1 MKIEHKIQLSYFFNV
16 AFIVL
21 IGFFAFQ
28 NMNQVLAKLRFV
40 EISDDL
46 NATFLEMRISEKN
59 FLLYNDEKWLVNI
72 HENIRDSMKSIDTT
86 KDDLIRVIGD
96 NNLQLLKSYLDEY
109 SKVIDEL
116 DKTHGKD
123 PLLKAELSAVGRKL
137 RDFFKTKT
145 QLERNRVN
153 EIISTA
159 KRLLFISFLCIL
171 FLSVVLGRMVS
182 KRISQSLREIERVAM
197 SIAEGNFSKIA
208 DGQSHDEFG
217 SVILAINR
225 MSDELKNKEEEIIQA
240 KKLASLGVLTAGVAH
255 ELTNPLN
262 NISMITQ
269 NYLDLYDMLSKEN
282 RLSLIGR
289 AYEETKRM
297 EDVVR
302 NLLDFSK
309 SREARLKKAEINDI
323 VRKSVRLM
331 QNTLDISNIES
342 KLLLGKGL
350 PQVYVDEHQIEQVM
364 VNLIANSV
372 QAMSPGGTLKVET
385 KPDGENTVI
394 IRVQD
399 TGQGIPPEYLPN
411 IFDPFFSTKSSGT
424 GLGLSVSYGIIKNHG
439 GNIKVDSTVSI
450 GTTFTIE
457 LPSYKRAKE
466 AMHGSAENNGH

>member
-1 MKIEHKIQLSYFFNV
+1 MKIENKIQLSYFFNV
-16 AFIVL
+16 AFIVM

-46 NATFLEMRISEKN
+46 NATFLEMRIAEKN
-59 FLLYNDEKWLVNI
+59 FLLYDDEKWLVSI
-72 HENIRDSMKSIDTT
+72 HENIKDSMKSIDTT
-86 KDDLIRVIGD
+86 REDLIRVIGD

-109 SKVIDEL
+109 STVIDEL

-123 PLLKAELSAVGRKL
+123 PGLKTELSSVGRKL

-153 EIISTA
+153 EIISNA

-171 FLSVVLGRMVS
+171 FLSIVLGRLVS
-182 KRISQSLREIERVAM
+182 KKISISLRDIERVAM
-197 SIAEGNFSKIA
+197 SIAEGNFRKIEDGKSK
-208 DGQSHDEFG
+208 DEFG

-225 MSDELKNKEEEIIQA
+225 MSDELRNKEEEIIQA

-269 NYLDLYDMLSKEN
+269 NYLDLYDFIDKEK
-282 RLSLIGR
+282 RLSLIAR

-297 EDVVR
+297 EDVVK

-309 SREARLKKAEINDI
+309 SREAKLKRADINEI

-331 QNTLDISNIES
+331 QNTLDITNIDS
-342 KLLLGKGL
+342 KLLLNKGL

-372 QAMSPGGTLKVET
+372 QAMSPGGILTVET
-385 KPDGENTVI
+385 KAAGEATVV

-424 GLGLSVSYGIIKNHG
+424 GLGLSVSYGIIKNHN
-439 GNIKVDSTVSI
+439 GNIKVDSTVSV

-457 LPSYKRAKE
+457 LPSYKRARE
-466 AMHGSAENNGH
+466 ERHESI

>member
-1 MKIEHKIQLSYFFNV
+1 MKIEHKIQLSFFFNV
-16 AFIVL
+16 AFIIM
-21 IGFFAFQ
+21 IGLFAFQ

-46 NATFLEMRISEKN
+46 NASFLEMRISEKN
-59 FLLYNDEKWLVNI
+59 FLLYNDEKWLINI
-72 HENIRDSMKSIDTT
+72 HENIGDSMKSIDAT
-86 KDDLIRVIGD
+86 KEDLIRVIGD
-96 NNLQLLKSYLDEY
+96 NNLQLLRSYLDEY

-116 DKTHGKD
+116 DRTHGKD
-123 PLLKAELSAVGRKL
+123 PRLKSELSTVGRKL
-137 RDFFKTKT
+137 RDFFKAKT
-145 QLERNRVN
+145 QLERKRVN
-153 EIISTA
+153 DIIFNA

-171 FLSVVLGRMVS
+171 FLSIVLGRLVS
-182 KRISQSLREIERVAM
+182 KKISISLRAIERVAM
-197 SIAEGNFSKIA
+197 SIAEGNFSKIE
-208 DGQSHDEFG
+208 DGRSKDEFG

-225 MSDELKNKEEEIIQA
+225 MSEELKNKGEEIIQA

-269 NYLDLYDMLSKEN
+269 NYLDLYDFLDKES
-282 RLSLIGR
+282 RLSLISK

-297 EDVVR
+297 EDVVK

-309 SREARLKKAEINDI
+309 SREARLKKADINEI

-342 KLLLGKGL
+342 KLIFGQGL
-350 PQVYVDEHQIEQVM
+350 PHVYIDEHQIEQVM
-364 VNLIANSV
+364 VNLIANAV
-372 QAMSPGGTLKVET
+372 QAMSPSGTLTVET
-385 KPDGENTVI
+385 KAVGEDTVM

-424 GLGLSVSYGIIKNHG
+424 GLGLSVSYGIIMNHN
-439 GNIKVDSTVSI
+439 GNIKVDSTVSL

-466 AMHGSAENNGH
+466 ARHESI

>member
-1 MKIEHKIQLSYFFNV
+1 MKIENKIQLSYFFNV
-16 AFIVL
+16 AFIVM

-46 NATFLEMRISEKN
+46 NATFLEMRIAEKN
-59 FLLYNDEKWLVNI
+59 FLLYDDEKWLVSI
-72 HENIRDSMKSIDTT
+72 HENIKDSMKSIDTT
-86 KDDLIRVIGD
+86 REDLIRVIGD

-109 SKVIDEL
+109 STVIDEL

-123 PLLKAELSAVGRKL
+123 PGLKTELSSVGRKL

-153 EIISTA
+153 EIISNA

-171 FLSVVLGRMVS
+171 FLSIVLGRLVS
-182 KRISQSLREIERVAM
+182 KKISISLRDIERVAM
-197 SIAEGNFSKIA
+197 SIAEGNFRKIEDGKSK
-208 DGQSHDEFG
+208 DEFG

-225 MSDELKNKEEEIIQA
+225 MSDELRNKEEEIIQA

-269 NYLDLYDMLSKEN
+269 NYLDLYDFIDKEK
-282 RLSLIGR
+282 RLSLIAR

-297 EDVVR
+297 EDVVK

-309 SREARLKKAEINDI
+309 SREAKLKRADINEI

-331 QNTLDISNIES
+331 QNTLDITNIDS
-342 KLLLGKGL
+342 KLLLNKGL

-372 QAMSPGGTLKVET
+372 QAMSPGGILTVET
-385 KPDGENTVI
+385 KAAGEDTVV

-424 GLGLSVSYGIIKNHG
+424 GLGLSVSYGIIKNHN
-439 GNIKVDSTVSI
+439 GNIKVDSTVSV

-457 LPSYKRAKE
+457 LPSYKRARE
-466 AMHGSAENNGH
+466 ERHESI